1 VSRIESVI
9 EEVRGL
15 THATPFFY
23 TSRDILEENFSS
35 FCGLFRDCEVYYA
48 VKANS
53 EPSILSYLD
62 RLGCG
67 FEAAS
72 GYEVAILQSIGVAAS
87 KIIYGTSVKPIAHI
101 REAFALGIDRF
112 AADSK
117 EVIEKIAE
125 AAPGSRVF
133 VRAVVDD
140 SGSVFTMSERFGAP
154 ASSVKHLILHIQRLG
169 LVPYGISFYV
179 GSQATDAS
187 KWAKGVYT
195 IKPAIDE
202 LADEGVSLEIVNIG
216 GGFPAVYDNHPSAP
230 RVREIVELTHE
241 ALATLPYSPKVIM
254 EPGRAIVAT
263 STVLVAEV
271 ISRSDRAG
279 SPWLCLD
286 AGIYNALYEAMVH
299 QGATRYRVHALDAS
313 KDEIESLLF
322 ALAGPTGDSLDVI
335 ARNAALPA
343 RTATGDRVVF
353 ENAGAYT
360 IAMASRFNGFP
371 PPALY
376 LG

>member
-1 VSRIESVI
+1 MGRIESVI
-9 EEVRGL
+9 NEVRGL
-15 THATPFFY
+15 THETPFFY
-23 TSRDILEENFSS
+23 TSRDILEENFFS
-35 FCGLFRDCEVYYA
+35 FCGLFAHCEVYYA

-53 EPSILSYLD
+53 EPSILSFLD

-72 GYEVAILQSIGVAAS
+72 GYEISILQSVGVAAD

-117 EVIEKIAE
+117 EEIEKIAE

-154 ASSVKHLILHIQRLG
+154 PSSVKHLVLHIQRLG

-179 GSQATDAS
+179 GSQATDGS

-195 IKPAIDE
+195 IKPVIEE
-202 LADEGVSLEIVNIG
+202 LADEGVRLETVNIG
-216 GGFPAVYDNHPSAP
+216 GGFPALYENHPEAP
-230 RVREIVELTHE
+230 RIGEIVEFTRD
-241 ALATLPYSPKVIM
+241 ALASLPYSARVIM

-263 STVLVAEV
+263 STVLVSQV

-299 QGATRYRVHALDAS
+299 QGATRYRIHALDAPEH
-313 KDEIESLLF
+313 EIETESF
-322 ALAGPTGDSLDVI
+322 TLAGPTGDSLDVI
-335 ARNAALPA
+335 ARNARLPSC
-343 RTATGDRVVF
+343 TGTGDRLAF

-371 PPALY
+371 PPQLY
-376 LG
+376 LD